1 MFEEE
6 NLINFNSSD
15 LLNSYFSFNEDES
28 ERIFFEKN
36 LLRENNE
43 FYESIAFDSI
53 IRETSQ
59 SSFLGKNSKRE
70 ECMMEIP
77 EKEKINDF
85 RNFNLINNDLELN
98 ISINNNIQSKI
109 SPFREKYINESN
121 ENSKIFK
128 FEMGNPKKFGRKRKE
143 DKKIG
148 RNGLHTKKNEDN
160 KIRKIKVFF
169 FKSIYNYL
177 RKYLIKDLL
186 KLNPEISESLKR
198 NFNLNLFKKTLK
210 DIYCETIISEK
221 YTTKKIETNADLINK
236 IIEEN
241 KNLQAIKILNL
252 TYFEVFEIFRR
263 NLKPSKEIS
272 LELEEKIEGTN
283 ILDPKYF
290 EDAEIFI
297 QKLKKKGINEK
308 DLDLEEYIKDVKR
321 LILQFENWFLIKIG
335 RK

>member
-59 SSFLGKNSKRE
+59 SSVLGKNSKRE

-128 FEMGNPKKFGRKRKE
+128 FEMGNPKKFGRKRK
-143 DKKIG
+143 
-148 RNGLHTKKNEDN
+148 
-160 KIRKIKVFF
+160 
-169 FKSIYNYL
+169 
-177 RKYLIKDLL
+177 
-186 KLNPEISESLKR
+186 
-198 NFNLNLFKKTLK
+198 
-210 DIYCETIISEK
+210 
-221 YTTKKIETNADLINK
+221 
-236 IIEEN
+236 
-241 KNLQAIKILNL
+241 
-252 TYFEVFEIFRR
+252 
-263 NLKPSKEIS
+263 
-272 LELEEKIEGTN
+272 
-283 ILDPKYF
+283 
-290 EDAEIFI
+290 
-297 QKLKKKGINEK
+297 
-308 DLDLEEYIKDVKR
+308 
-321 LILQFENWFLIKIG
+321 
-335 RK
+335 